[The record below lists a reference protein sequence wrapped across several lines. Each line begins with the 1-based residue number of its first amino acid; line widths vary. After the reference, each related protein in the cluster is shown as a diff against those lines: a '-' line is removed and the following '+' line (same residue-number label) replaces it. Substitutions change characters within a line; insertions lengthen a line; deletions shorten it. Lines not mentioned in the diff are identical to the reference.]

1 MVPEAEGRVWRGGGG
16 DLLFM
21 VFFFF
26 FFLFFLNKGSFLY
39 NHELRGLCEIPLPHG
54 RLVHFGGVRQV
65 VPIAR
70 PAVDRQR

>member
-1 MVPEAEGRVWRGGGG
+1 MVPEAEGSVGVGGGE
-16 DLLFM
+16 LLFY
-21 VFFFF
+21 FFFF

-39 NHELRGLCEIPLPHG
+39 NHQLRGPCDIPLPHG